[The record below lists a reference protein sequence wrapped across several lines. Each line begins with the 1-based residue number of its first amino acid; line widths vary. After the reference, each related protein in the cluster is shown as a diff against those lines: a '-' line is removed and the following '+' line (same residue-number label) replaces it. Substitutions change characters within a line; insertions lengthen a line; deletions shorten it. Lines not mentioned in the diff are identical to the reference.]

1 MHEVLQSRLS
11 EVRELSRRH
20 GVATLSAF
28 GSVLTPAFDPKRSDI
43 DLLVSFIDP
52 DLGPWMRRFFE
63 FQRDLESLLG
73 IKVDLVLESGLVNP
87 VIRQA
92 VERERSPLYG
102 AA

>member
-1 MHEVLQSRLS
+1 MHPILETRLP
-11 EVRELSRRH
+11 EVRELARRH
-20 GVATLSAF
+20 GVATLAAF
-28 GSVLTPAFDPKRSDI
+28 GSVLTPAFDPARSDI

-52 DLGPWMRRFFE
+52 DLGPWLRRFFE
-63 FQRDLESLLG
+63 FQRELEALLG
-73 IKVDLVLESGLVNP
+73 VKVDLVLESGLVNP